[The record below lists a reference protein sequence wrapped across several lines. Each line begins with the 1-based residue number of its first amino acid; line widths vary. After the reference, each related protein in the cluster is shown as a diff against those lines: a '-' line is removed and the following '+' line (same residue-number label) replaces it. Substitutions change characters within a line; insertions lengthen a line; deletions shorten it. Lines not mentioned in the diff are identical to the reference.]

1 MKKALTLAILLCVL
15 LIPTLAEAQ
24 VPTPPDVPTLGPALT
39 IISSGSDHTNV
50 KIISPINQTNYSGE
64 LKLTIS
70 VEAVGMLGQFGNVG
84 YSIDGGTINSIRNMA
99 KSVDD
104 KTGYPDWYWWKTTAK
119 ASLSLPNL
127 PEGFH
132 TITVYY
138 GWQYPSYLEVSA
150 YTTVDFTIGD
160 AHTTPEIYINSPSNL
175 STTNNNSTLLNF
187 YLRQIQPTATNAAV
201 YYSLDGKNY
210 SISSIDATRIAT
222 MVNHVTTFDQEIV
235 NISDGFHTLSVY
247 CQVSYLHNWVLTGNS
262 SVQFTVDTAPPEIAL
277 YSIANKTYSNQN
289 VALSL
294 SLNENV
300 SWIGYSLDKQGITTI
315 RGNTT
320 LTGLYYGSH
329 NIVVYA
335 NDTVGNAGLSDTVY
349 FNVAKPFPTTQ
360 AIASAILIVVVVAG
374 LLVYFKKRKR

>member
-1 MKKALTLAILLCVL
+1 MKKALTLVILLCVL

-24 VPTPPDVPTLGPALT
+24 PTPPDVPTLGPALT

-84 YSIDGGTINSIRNMA
+84 YSIDGGTINSIRNIA

-138 GWQYPSYLEVSA
+138 GWQYPAYLEVTA
-150 YTTVDFTIGD
+150 YTTVDFTIGA
-160 AHTTPEIYINSPSNL
+160 AHATPEIYINSPSNL
-175 STTNNNSTLLNF
+175 STNNNSTLLSF

-201 YYSLDGKNY
+201 YYSLDGENY

-222 MVNHVTTFDQEIV
+222 MVNQVTTFNQEIA

-247 CQVSYLHNWVLTGNS
+247 CRVSYLHNWVLTGNS
-262 SVQFTVDTAPPEIAL
+262 SVQFTVDTAPPKITVL
-277 YSIANKTYSNQN
+277 SITNKTYDNQN
-289 VALSL
+289 LALSL
-294 SLNENV
+294 NLNENA
-300 SWIGYSLDKQGITTI
+300 SWISYSLDKQGNTAVQ
-315 RGNTT
+315 GNTT
-320 LTGLYYGSH
+320 LKGLSYGSH

-335 NDTVGNAGLSDTVY
+335 NDTVGNVGSSDTIY
-349 FNVAKPFPTTQ
+349 FNVAKPFPTAQ
-360 AIASAILIVVVVAG
+360 AIAASIGLIAVLVTG